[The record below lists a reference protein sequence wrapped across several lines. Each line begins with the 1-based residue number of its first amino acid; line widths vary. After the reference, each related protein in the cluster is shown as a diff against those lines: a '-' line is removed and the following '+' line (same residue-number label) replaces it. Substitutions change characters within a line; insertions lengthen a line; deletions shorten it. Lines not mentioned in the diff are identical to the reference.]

1 MLSYIMIKTQL
12 RNGILLL
19 KSNPRY
25 REDIRQFIEFGVGYA
40 IVLVLGYF
48 LMRQINL
55 SLTET
60 EMGKFSFIS
69 SLVLIL
75 APIFYISAPQAYLR
89 FHKDH
94 QISQKL
100 RQFLMPFYWFSFAG
114 LAGMIFWLT
123 HSYIAWVYALLP
135 FFTEKTYLLRC
146 EMKIRQ
152 LNILR
157 ALELLVPL
165 SLIFICCSIKKSS
178 LNSNDILLFYGLGYA
193 VSFFFLCRLKNE
205 EPIEHKKVI
214 TYLIPVMFTGG
225 LVTLLN
231 NAGVILAKYYLGY
244 EAAGSMGVATR
255 SLLFIRSLTAVFLMF
270 YPMIYFREAEKG
282 NQKIIRIYRFVM
294 LASVAFFT
302 GVLVFFAPMLYRL
315 LGASEYLN
323 TVHLFII
330 LAIAEIMN
338 FGVDVFGIYFG
349 LEIKTWKTTVIKCLS
364 LLILACGLVFIS
376 FTRITL
382 LKLTFVILLAA
393 VISSVIC
400 IVWALH
406 SERKYF
412 NQILNKEAD

>member
-1 MLSYIMIKTQL
+1 MIKTQL

-25 REDIRQFIEFGVGYA
+25 REDIRQFIEFGIGYA

-100 RQFLMPFYWFSFAG
+100 RQFLMPFYWFSCAG

-157 ALELLVPL
+157 TLELLVPL
-165 SLIFICCSIKKSS
+165 SLIFICCSVKKSP

-193 VSFFFLCRLKNE
+193 VSFFFVCKLRND

-214 TYLIPVMFTGG
+214 TYLIPVIFSGG

-244 EAAGSMGVATR
+244 EAAGCIGVATR
-255 SLLFIRSLTAVFLMF
+255 ALLFLRCSFTIFLMF
-270 YPMIYFREAEKG
+270 YPMLYFREMEKK
-282 NQKIIRIYRFVM
+282 NIKVIRIYRIIMILCAGLYTALLVVAAPFIYRILGAAEYINTINIFIMLTVSEFV
-294 LASVAFFT
+294 LFL
-302 GVLVFFAPMLYRL
+302 GDVFF
-315 LGASEYLN
+315 
-323 TVHLFII
+323 V
-330 LAIAEIMN
+330 
-338 FGVDVFGIYFG
+338 YFG
-349 LEIKTWKTTVIKCLS
+349 FEIKTWKGLIIKLSNTCL
-364 LLILACGLVFIS
+364 LLFLGAIFLHS
-376 FTRITL
+376 RITL
-382 LKLTFVILLAA
+382 TTLCFVIMLSSIIPTFFGIIIAIYSEHQYLLQEKKA
-393 VISSVIC
+393 
-400 IVWALH
+400 
-406 SERKYF
+406 
-412 NQILNKEAD
+412 

>member
-1 MLSYIMIKTQL
+1 MIKTQL

-157 ALELLVPL
+157 TLELLVPL
-165 SLIFICCSIKKSS
+165 SLIFICCSVKKSP

-193 VSFFFLCRLKNE
+193 VSFLFVCRLKND

-214 TYLIPVMFTGG
+214 TYLIPVIFSGG

-255 SLLFIRSLTAVFLMF
+255 SLIFIRSLTAIFLMF

-282 NQKIIRIYRFVM
+282 NQEIIRIYRFVM

-302 GVLVFFAPMLYRL
+302 GFLVFFAPMLYSL

-330 LAIAEIMN
+330 LAIAEFMN